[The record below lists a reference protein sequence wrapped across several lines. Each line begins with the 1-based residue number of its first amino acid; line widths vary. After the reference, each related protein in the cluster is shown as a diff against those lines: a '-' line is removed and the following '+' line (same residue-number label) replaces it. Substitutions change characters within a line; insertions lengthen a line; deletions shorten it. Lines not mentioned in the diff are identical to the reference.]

1 MRTKCEKSSNSAP
14 KLGIPWFDVFNV
26 QQARARLKWN
36 RNVISCYFNQSESN
50 ELYRLLCA
58 SINATDRP
66 KTKQKNVSMLKNQI
80 QNREQQYYIY
90 ECAMCIGARNHLLYT
105 NAKHTTATVPMEKD
119 IHLEMETDLYFYLLS
134 HFFFFYYFTI
144 YFSLCA
150 VPWTLNIQH
159 STHRPTD
166 I

>member
-1 MRTKCEKSSNSAP
+1 MKSKCDKLLFQP
-14 KLGIPWFDVFNV
+14 KRK
-26 QQARARLKWN
+26 QR
-36 RNVISCYFNQSESN
+36 

-134 HFFFFYYFTI
+134 HFFFFSYFTI
-144 YFSLCA
+144 YFQSLCGFMNIEHS
-150 VPWTLNIQH
+150 TLNTQ
-159 STHRPTD
+159 TD
-166 I
+166 RHIENSVQCTMVTIRLH